1 MQQFLKSEMIRTLPC
16 LNPITQ
22 SHISKEGCDD
32 GICDKIIETVPLN
45 RALIK
50 RGLNPDTFKE
60 Y

>member
-1 MQQFLKSEMIRTLPC
+1 MIRTLPC